1 MAISN
6 LYIFKYNNYFNRVIK
21 KETYLASYG
30 TPHFTQLNVN
40 FNPGDNVVTK
50 HIIGTSTYDGKG
62 DYLIETDSENNIIN
76 RWFIID
82 TDYTRQGQWVLS
94 LRRDLIAD
102 NYNEVCEAPIA
113 LEKGMVNYNNPL
125 VFNDEGFSCNQ
136 IKKSETLLTDTKNSF
151 PYIVLYMA
159 KGFTRKQSI
168 PINISGYGSYDREI
182 STTLENSIYKTGEY
196 TSETQSMNL
205 EFRFKAQYSSY
216 GYTGNWRFYKY
227 NTDAKTLVD
236 DGGAPTYTSIITN
249 NIISNNETQL
259 RVPLT
264 RALSNAHMTNVLD
277 DIKDSETSA
286 ISDADMAIYEN
297 IISRGQL
304 VVKDSDGKF
313 YRITARKEPISVSDV
328 RIKSTDAGYTRLVN
342 YIKDEFPN
350 FVPNDD
356 TAPAEYAFYPFY
368 TSKVSYKYYVNA
380 EYLAS
385 QTFTVDVD
393 PTDKVLTNDSECTI
407 LLFPYEDVHLWLP
420 DSSSTFIYHINKSTQ
435 MAIAR
440 AIAKEYTTSVCYDMQ
455 LLPYAPPSIQQICT
469 GNNAMRA
476 DRLSTSQYTHFDY
489 DNYVRGVM
497 FWADTASFT
506 FDIAKTIRVNK
517 TAIDYKISSNCDTY
531 RLCSPNYN
539 GQFEFN
545 AAKNDGVDSFNIDV
559 TYRPYNPYIHI
570 NPNFKSLYGLDYN
583 DARGLI
589 CQGDFSL
596 PITGDAFAEYELQ
609 NKNYLNVFNRE
620 IQHMDFENKI
630 ANRNAIA
637 TAITGTLTGAAT
649 GAGVGAMSGGGAYG
663 AAAGA
668 IVGGITS
675 GIGGVLDYQ
684 YLKEQQAENKDLAI
698 DMFNYQLG
706 NVKAL
711 PYSLN
716 KVTPLTFNNKIFPF
730 IEYYSCTDEEK
741 EALRNKITFTS
752 MTLNVITTLNNVK
765 ANYTEDNDKH
775 FYKGMLIKLEN
786 IDLDSH
792 EAFEIFNELK
802 KGVYI

>member
-1 MAISN
+1 MSK
-6 LYIFKYNNYFNRVIK
+6 LYLFNYNNYFNRIVK
-21 KETYLASYG
+21 KESSLANYG
-30 TPHFTQLNVN
+30 TPIYTLDNTN
-40 FNPGDNVVTK
+40 FNYNDGV
-50 HIIGTSTYDGKG
+50 ITSHDINYNGQDG
-62 DYLIETDSENNIIN
+62 DYVIITETTNNTETIVS
-76 RWFIID
+76 RWFVVENK
-82 TDYTRQGQWVLS
+82 RNRGGQHKLT
-94 LRRDLIAD
+94 LRRDLIVD
-102 NYNEVCEAPIA
+102 NYDKVMEAPIA
-113 LEKGMVNYNNPL
+113 LEKGMVNYTNPL

-136 IKKSETLLTDTKNSF
+136 IKKSETLLTDTKNGF

-159 KGFTRKQSI
+159 KGFTQKQSI
-168 PINISGYGSYDREI
+168 PVNISGYGSYDREI
-182 STTLENSIYKTGEY
+182 ATTLENSIYNTGEY

-205 EFRFKAQYSSY
+205 DFRFKAQYSTY
-216 GYTGNWRFYKY
+216 GYTGNWRFYIY

-236 DGGAPTYTSIITN
+236 DGGAPTYTSVITN

-259 RVPLT
+259 KTPLT
-264 RALSNAHMTNVLD
+264 RALSNAHMADVLD

-286 ISDADMAIYEN
+286 ISDADMAIYED

-304 VVKDSDGKF
+304 VVKDISGKF
-313 YRITARKEPISVSDV
+313 YRITARKEPISVSNV

-342 YIKDEFPN
+342 YIKTEFPD

-356 TAPAEYAFYPFY
+356 TAPADYAFYPFY
-368 TSKVSYKYYVNA
+368 TSKVSYKYYINA

-385 QTFTVDVD
+385 QTFTVDID
-393 PTDKVLTNDSECTI
+393 PSDKVLTNDSECTV
-407 LLFPYEDVHLWLP
+407 LLFPYEDIHLWLP
-420 DSSSTFIYHINKSTQ
+420 DGYSTFIYHLNKSTQ

-476 DRLSTSQYTHFDY
+476 DRLSTGQYTYFEH

-497 FWADTASFT
+497 FWADVSSFT
-506 FDIAKTIRVNK
+506 FDIAKTISVNK
-517 TAIDYKISSNCDTY
+517 NAIDYKISSNCDTY

-620 IQHMDFENKI
+620 IQHMDFTNSQERI
-630 ANRNAIA
+630 TNAFQLGV
-637 TAITGTLTGAAT
+637 GTLQGTSTGAF
-649 GAGVGAMSGGGAYG
+649 AGGQMGGAYG
-663 AAAGA
+663 AIAGA
-668 IVGGITS
+668 LIGGAAS
-675 GIGGVLDYQ
+675 GIGGIVDWGMME
-684 YLKEQQAENKDLAI
+684 KRQAENKDYAI
-698 DMFNYQLG
+698 DMFNYKLG
-706 NVKAL
+706 NIKAL

-752 MTLNVITTLNNVK
+752 MTLNVISTLNNAK
-765 ANYTEDNDKH
+765 TNYTEDNDKH
-775 FYKGMLIKLEN
+775 FYKGMLIRLD
-786 IDLDSH
+786 DLQMCTH
-792 EAFEIFNELK
+792 EAQEIYNEIT